1 MGVFI
6 STAFLGLMT
15 VKAIALML
23 FGCTV
28 GIIFGAIPG
37 LSALLGVTLLLPVSF
52 GMLPVNGF
60 ALLISVWV
68 GGVSGA
74 FISATLLGI
83 PGSTASIAT
92 CYDAYPMAQN
102 GQAVKALGA
111 GIIASFLG
119 TFASVII
126 ATFLSPL
133 IADLA
138 VKLGPWEYFSL
149 CLCAIILVVSL
160 SKGNVFKGLASA
172 SMGLLLCSVGIAP
185 IDGFRRFTFGNYNL
199 TGGINIIALVMGFYA
214 IRLIVNDY
222 AVGGVE
228 TPNLDCTLEKGIG
241 ITFKELK
248 DNIVNLI
255 RSFFIGLW
263 IGFLPGMGA
272 GLSNM
277 IAYAQAKSSSKH
289 PDKFGTGYVDGVLA
303 SEVANNASVGGAVI
317 PMIALGIPGDST
329 TAVLLGGLIIHGIEP
344 GPLLFKNNPVFVYT
358 IFWAIALSAIIT
370 LLLQL
375 FNIKRFPKILMTP
388 YHYLYPGL
396 IIICFVGAFTGTNTL
411 FSCGIM
417 LFVAALGIF
426 MDIFK
431 MPISPLILAFIL
443 GPMLEINLR
452 KGLTYTNKGFSV
464 FLTRPVSAAFL
475 LIAVL
480 SLILPEI
487 QKRRKNRGKIA

>member
-6 STAFLGLMT
+6 STAFFGMLNLKVFLLM
-15 VKAIALML
+15 V
-23 FGCTV
+23 FGCSV
-28 GIIFGAIPG
+28 GIVFGAIPG

-52 GMLPVNGF
+52 GMAPVSGF

-74 FISATLLGI
+74 FIASTLLGI

-92 CYDAYPMAQN
+92 CYDAYPLAQK
-102 GQAVKALGA
+102 GKAVKALGA
-111 GIIASFLG
+111 GIIGSFLG
-119 TFASVII
+119 TLFSVIV
-126 ATFLSPL
+126 ATFLSPI

-149 CLCAIILVVSL
+149 CFCAIILVVSL
-160 SKGNVFKGLASA
+160 SKGDIFKGLASA
-172 SMGLLLCSVGIAP
+172 SIGLLLCSVGIAP
-185 IDGFRRFTFGNYNL
+185 IDGYKRFIFGNYNL
-199 TGGINIIALVMGFYA
+199 MGGINIIALVMGLYA
-214 IRLIVNDY
+214 IRLIVNDFGK
-222 AVGGVE
+222 GGVE
-228 TPNLDCTLEKGIG
+228 TPNLDCLKEKGIG
-241 ITFKELK
+241 ITLKELK
-248 DNIVNLI
+248 ENTVNII
-255 RSFFIGLW
+255 RSFLIGLW

-289 PDKFGTGYVDGVLA
+289 PEKFGTGCVDGVLA

-329 TAVLLGGLIIHGIEP
+329 TAILLGGLIIHGIEP
-344 GPLLFKNNPVFVYT
+344 GPLLFSHNPVFVYT
-358 IFWAIALSAIIT
+358 VFLAIAFSSIIT

-375 FNIKRFPKILMTP
+375 FNIKRLPKILMTP

-396 IIICFVGAFTGTNTL
+396 LIICFVGAFTGTNTL
-411 FSCGIM
+411 FNCVMM
-417 LFVAALGIF
+417 LFMAGLGIF

-431 MPISPLILAFIL
+431 LPISPLILSFIL

-452 KGLTYTNKGFSV
+452 KGLTYTDQGFV
-464 FLTRPVSAAFL
+464 AFLTRPVSAIFL

-480 SLILPEI
+480 SLIIPEM
-487 QKRRKNRGKIA
+487 KNRRKTNKV